1 MDFRN
6 AYEQDGPEWF
16 GGGDTVPE
24 EKHSIPAP
32 AEEEFSMN
40 VDRRTS
46 MRDDSLIVDED
57 AAAAPIVAED
67 RRPSVVFEVTYRD
80 LGADEPVV
88 HRMTVTPEQYDPDRE
103 LPADA
108 DIYRIRCYVHD
119 QVAGDLHKFL
129 TNWSML
135 LTPRRLRV
143 LES

>member
-1 MDFRN
+1 MDFRDP
-6 AYEQDGPEWF
+6 ASRGPEWS

-24 EKHSIPAP
+24 EKHSAPAP
-32 AEEEFSMN
+32 AEQEFSMN

-46 MRDDSLIVDED
+46 TS
-57 AAAAPIVAED
+57 ED
-67 RRPSVVFEVTYRD
+67 RRPTVVFEVTYRD
-80 LGADEPVV
+80 LGADEPVI

-108 DIYRIRCYVHD
+108 DIYWIRCHVHD
-119 QVAGDLHKFL
+119 QIAKSGDLREFL
-129 TNWSML
+129 TDWQML

>member
-1 MDFRN
+1 MDFRDP
-6 AYEQDGPEWF
+6 QSRGPEWF

-32 AEEEFSMN
+32 AGGEFSMN

-46 MRDDSLIVDED
+46 S
-57 AAAAPIVAED
+57 ED
-67 RRPSVVFEVTYRD
+67 RRPTVVFEVTYRD
-80 LGADEPVV
+80 LGADEPVI

-119 QVAGDLHKFL
+119 QVAGDLHEFL

>member
-6 AYEQDGPEWF
+6 AYEQDGPEWS

-24 EKHSIPAP
+24 EKHSAPAP
-32 AEEEFSMN
+32 AGKEFSMF
-40 VDRRTS
+40 
-46 MRDDSLIVDED
+46 DDSLIVDED
-57 AAAAPIVAED
+57 AAAESPVVAED
-67 RRPSVVFEVTYRD
+67 RRPTVVFEVSYRD
-80 LGADEPVV
+80 DGADEHVV

-119 QVAGDLHKFL
+119 QVAGDLCEFL
-129 TNWSML
+129 TDWQML